1 MTSLQLAR
9 RLTGVASTRIGQSP
23 AASTAPDRAT
33 TWTLDGR
40 HRDAGERRLLAAGD
54 ILALALATGAAEL
67 VFKAP
72 GHGLFFGVLTI
83 VLWLAVFQAYGLYD
97 HDLAPLRPQ
106 VRDELPALLS
116 AAVVACL
123 ATAALRAIVVGSGP
137 NARGLGVLVAVGIA
151 AVVVLRTVARRAAGV
166 VLGPERVLLAGEA
179 DAVESLARSVAAH
192 PDLGLETAGVVA
204 CDGKLHVASPVLGH
218 AGCADLSAIA
228 AEHGVTHVLVASS
241 SLGTS
246 RLLEELRPCRRRGI
260 KVTVMR
266 PVADALSPRA
276 ADDDGDLGVLG
287 AEVALLSPFARAA
300 KRTVDIVGSGVAL
313 VLAAP
318 VMALL
323 AIAVRLDSPGSAL
336 FHQERV
342 GRGGRVFRLVKFRT
356 MVTDA
361 ERMTEALRAH
371 SLDPDWLLLDR
382 DPRITRLGRL
392 LRQWSLDELPQ
403 LWNVLRGDMSLV
415 GPRPLILA
423 EDDRVREW
431 ARSRDEI
438 PPGLTGLWQ
447 IAGRTSISF
456 EEMIRLDC
464 VYVSGWS
471 LWRDLGIIARTVPAV
486 LSRRGAN

>member
-9 RLTGVASTRIGQSP
+9 RLTGVASTRIGQPP
-23 AASTAPDRAT
+23 ADPAGPGPA

-40 HRDAGERRLLAAGD
+40 HRDAGERRLLAVGD
-54 ILALALATGAAEL
+54 ILALVLATGAAGLMFKPPGQGL
-67 VFKAP
+67 V
-72 GHGLFFGVLTI
+72 FGVLTI
-83 VLWLAVFQAYGLYD
+83 VLWVAVFRACGLYD
-97 HDLAPLRPQ
+97 RDLALLRPRP
-106 VRDELPALLS
+106 RDELPALLS

-123 ATAALRAIVVGSGP
+123 ATAALWAVAVGAGPGAGRLVVL
-137 NARGLGVLVAVGIA
+137 AAVGIA
-151 AVVVLRTVARRAAGV
+151 AVLVLRTVVRRAAGV
-166 VLGPERVLLAGEA
+166 VLGPERVLLVGEA
-179 DAVESLARSVAAH
+179 HAVERLARRVAAH

-204 CDGKLHVASPVLGH
+204 CDGKLHVASPVLGQ

-276 ADDDGDLGVLG
+276 ADDDGGLG
-287 AEVALLSPFARAA
+287 ALRVEASRLSPFARAA
-300 KRTVDIVGSGVAL
+300 KRTVDVVGSGVAL

-318 VMALL
+318 VMALI
-323 AIAVRLDSPGSAL
+323 AIAVKLDSPGSAL
-336 FHQERV
+336 FHQERI
-342 GRGGRVFRLVKFRT
+342 GSGGRTFRLVKFRT
-356 MVTDA
+356 MVADA
-361 ERMTEALRAH
+361 ERMTDELRAR
-371 SLDPDWLLLDR
+371 SRDPDWLLLDV
-382 DPRITRLGRL
+382 DPRVTRFGRV

-431 ARSRDEI
+431 ARARSEI

-447 IAGRTSISF
+447 VAGRTNMSF

-464 VYVSGWS
+464 AYVSRWS

-486 LSRRGAN
+486 LTRRGAN